1 MEAIR
6 FKPGPGTAK
15 AAQGSRETNMAL
27 RGWLA
32 LVSALGM
39 CSGVLAESYHFLPA
53 PSQELSRIY
62 RVDRLTGEMGACAFA
77 LKDENS
83 VGLTLCYPAGEG
95 AKAGEPGDYMLVAS
109 NHRIEAGIFRV
120 NRRTGDVSVCYVR
133 GDQEIVC
140 SPAAR

>member
-1 MEAIR
+1 MTFRIGMI
-6 FKPGPGTAK
+6 F
-15 AAQGSRETNMAL
+15 AAM
-27 RGWLA
+27 
-32 LVSALGM
+32 LVPLGGAM
-39 CSGVLAESYHFLPA
+39 AESFHFLPA

-95 AKAGEPGDYMLVAS
+95 ARAGEPGDYMLVAS

-120 NRRTGDVSVCYVR
+120 NRRTGEVSVCYVR

-140 SPAAR
+140 SPPAR